1 MASYLIKRVG
11 VGIIITIIAVVLLY
25 GMIHMVPG
33 DPLNVILGP
42 RATPEMKAALRTEL
56 GLDRPLV
63 IQIGRFLTNVFQG
76 NLGTDLFSKRP
87 VLNVILEQLPYTIHL
102 VLFGMGGAILLGI
115 PLGCF
120 SSMHRNSFLDKFIG
134 ILSVGTIAIPP
145 FVVAIYSLLL
155 FAVTLKWLPAIGAG
169 DSGNPWDILRHLIL
183 PGIALGLGWVGYIAR
198 LLRASMLE
206 VLNENHLRTARA
218 FGLPEYKITF
228 RYTLKLSVLPTVALL
243 GVSIGSMMSSAV
255 FAEIVFSRPGIGK
268 LIYDA
273 VITRNYPLVMGGVLV
288 TTFLFVLSTMCA
300 DIVTAILDPRVR
312 ENL

>member
-1 MASYLIKRVG
+1 MANYLLKRIG
-11 VGIIITIIAVVLLY
+11 VGIIITIISIVLLY

-42 RATPEMKAALRTEL
+42 RATPEMKAEIRKDL
-56 GLDRPLV
+56 GLDKPLV
-63 IQIGRFLTNVFQG
+63 IQVGRFLKNVFQG

-87 VLNVILEQLPYTIHL
+87 VLDIILERLPFTVHL
-102 VLFGMGGAILLGI
+102 VLFGMGGAIFIGI
-115 PLGCF
+115 PLGCY
-120 SSMHRNSFLDKFIG
+120 SSIHRNSFFDKMIG

-155 FAVTLKWLPAIGAG
+155 FSVTLKWLPAIGAG
-169 DSGNPWDILRHLIL
+169 EPGDFLDLLKHLIL

-228 RYTLKLSVLPTVALL
+228 RYTLKLSILPTVALL

-268 LIYDA
+268 LIYEA

-288 TTFLFVLSTMCA
+288 TTFLFVISTMCA
-300 DIVTAILDPRVR
+300 DIVTAVLDPRVR